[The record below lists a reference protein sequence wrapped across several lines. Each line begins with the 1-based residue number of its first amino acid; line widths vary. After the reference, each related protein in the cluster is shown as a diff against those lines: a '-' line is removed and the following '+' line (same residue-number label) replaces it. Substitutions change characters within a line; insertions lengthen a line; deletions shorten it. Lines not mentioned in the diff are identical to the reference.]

1 MSGPFV
7 QVATGSLA
15 LLAGLESYLQFAQSY
30 GGDLVT
36 LVIEHILIT
45 AYTIVIAVPLGV
57 VIGTLMTHYERAAE
71 PILWIA
77 SIMQTVPSVALF
89 GILIPFI
96 GIGTPPVVLALVLYS
111 QLPVIRNT
119 YIGITEVNE
128 AAIEASEGLGMT
140 TRERLRRVQ
149 LPMALPVIMAGVR
162 NAVVILIGIAAIG
175 AFIGAGG
182 LGDFLFQGIRKRNVE
197 MIVVTTVLLSALA
210 LTFDYGFGVSEQ
222 LLRVRNGEE
231 IEPAGLTRLLQKV
244 MT

>member
-1 MSGPFV
+1 MSGL
-7 QVATGSLA
+7 VAQTGSLTPA
-15 LLAGLESYLQFAQSY
+15 MLAGFGRYLQFVEAY
-30 GGDLVT
+30 MGDLVKLT
-36 LVIEHILIT
+36 IEHIQIT

-57 VIGTLMTHYERAAE
+57 AVGTVITHYDRAAE
-71 PILWIA
+71 PILWVA

-89 GILIPFI
+89 GMLIPFL

-119 YIGITEVNE
+119 YIGITEVDE
-128 AAIEASEGLGMT
+128 AAVEASEGLGMT
-140 TRERLRRVQ
+140 TQERLRRVQ

-197 MIVVTTVLLSALA
+197 MIVVTTILLSALSLA
-210 LTFDYGFGVSEQ
+210 FDYVFGVSEQ

-244 MT
+244 VT

>member
-1 MSGPFV
+1 
-7 QVATGSLA
+7 
-15 LLAGLESYLQFAQSY
+15 LLAGLESYLQFAQLY